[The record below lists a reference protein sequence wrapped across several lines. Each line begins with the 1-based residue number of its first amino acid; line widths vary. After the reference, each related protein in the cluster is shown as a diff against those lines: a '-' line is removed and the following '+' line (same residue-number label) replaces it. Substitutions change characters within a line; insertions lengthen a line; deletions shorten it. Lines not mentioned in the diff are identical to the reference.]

1 MSISFRVAVASLL
14 TAVFIPDPHRAAP
27 VEMIHGIHRGLFVL
41 GLITML
47 STVVFR
53 ELKPADGSVT
63 SRHQVLEHAG

>member
-1 MSISFRVAVASLL
+1 
-14 TAVFIPDPHRAAP
+14 
-27 VEMIHGIHRGLFVL
+27 VL